1 MKTTLT
7 FLTKCLVKI
16 IKGFFI
22 FIVITAIA
30 ATVVIQFSGDSN
42 YKYQAESE
50 LIVNDV
56 TGLNPIR
63 VGKVIK
69 PMQSSEI
76 IAAITQSTGPISIGG
91 GRYSMGGQTAYEN
104 SLHIDMRSFNKV
116 LSFDEG
122 GKTITVQPGIT
133 WRDVQEYI
141 DPFNLSVRIMQ
152 TYSNFTVGGSL
163 SVNVHGRY
171 IGEGPLI
178 KSVESIKLILANGKE
193 LVASREVNS
202 DLFYGAI
209 GGYGGIGVITEATLG
224 LAENVKIER
233 KTRLMPVAE
242 YKDYF
247 FEKIRGDANVVF
259 HNGDLYPP
267 DYEEV
272 LDISWYKT
280 DKPLTNEERM
290 IARNIEYKWTPI
302 AADFVA
308 DYDIG
313 KSIRKNIIDPIY
325 YSFDRVVWRNWEASY
340 DVAELEPESRKEKTY
355 VLREYFIPV
364 ENFDSFIPVMKD
376 IFNRNNANI
385 INVSIR
391 HAHPAPENYL
401 SWARKEVFAFVVYYQ
416 QGTDQASIDNVK
428 KWSIEM
434 IDAVIEWDGA
444 YYLPYQI
451 FASKEQFAKAYPRSS
466 EFFALKKKVDPDY
479 RFRNA
484 LWKQYYPQSGEAPGN
499 RSEIKGYYRGE
510 QQTFLTIPEWYLVFN
525 PLEYADFLQGG
536 NNPSDFPFMGSLDEY
551 WTLYDRV
558 LSIGNSYSADSSK
571 YTTMLQV
578 IGISTTVE
586 FMYKALYEN
595 TIGRFTRWTAD
606 GKDTPEDVIIASA
619 HRAYSDLLFD
629 EVWYL
634 FDFWSWVEKVW
645 GETSFLGE
653 DFIRK
658 TERKLFFTLEFGFK
672 TFYAR
677 VIGFSAQAAYEPAES
692 LIYMTAKVPESV
704 MTSLPDTV
712 AVVAEFSGLTVLSI
726 PRWGPFTK
734 ALPVLLKSGV
744 EFMDISGNGQIAV
757 TIVMPADSTYQYM
770 SASELFMSRIVSDSL
785 QKRSVLVVLV
795 TSLDELIREVEKNG
809 HRVEHI
815 YDY

>member
-1 MKTTLT
+1 VKTTLRILRKVLFK
-7 FLTKCLVKI
+7 FL
-16 IKGFFI
+16 KGFFI
-22 FIVITAIA
+22 FIVITAIGA
-30 ATVVIQFSGDSN
+30 AVVVQFSGDSN
-42 YKYQAESE
+42 YKYQAHSE
-50 LIVNDV
+50 LVVNDV

-63 VGKVIK
+63 VAKVVK
-69 PMQSSEI
+69 PKQTSEI
-76 IAAITQSTGPISIGG
+76 IDAITQSTGPISIGG
-91 GRYSMGGQTAYEN
+91 GRYSMGGQTAYEE
-104 SLHIDMRSFNKV
+104 SLHIDMRSFKEV
-116 LSFDEG
+116 LRLDEG
-122 GKTITVQPGIT
+122 KKTITVQPGIT

-141 DPFNLSVRIMQ
+141 DPYNLSVRIMQ

-178 KSVESIKLILANGKE
+178 KSVESIKLVLANGRE
-193 LVASREVNS
+193 LVASRDVNS

-209 GGYGGIGVITEATLG
+209 GGYGGIGVITEATLS
-224 LAENVKIER
+224 LTENVKIER
-233 KTRLMPVAE
+233 KTTLMPVDE
-242 YKDYF
+242 YKEYF
-247 FEKIRGDANVVF
+247 FKKIRGDSNVVF

-267 DYEEV
+267 DYKEV
-272 LDISWYKT
+272 LEVSWYKT
-280 DKPLTNEERM
+280 DKPLTHEERI
-290 IARNIEYKWTPI
+290 IARNIEYNWGPK
-302 AADFVA
+302 AAEFVA
-308 DYDIG
+308 NYDIG

-325 YSFDRVVWRNWEASY
+325 YSNERVVWRNWEASY
-340 DVAELEPESRKEKTY
+340 DVAELEPESRTEKTY

-364 ENFDSFIPVMKD
+364 ENFDSFIPVMKN

-416 QGTDQASIDNVK
+416 QGTDQPSIENVK

-434 IDAVIEWDGA
+434 IDAVIEAGGT

-451 FASKEQFAKAYPRSS
+451 FASNEQFAKAYPRSS
-466 EFFALKKKVDPDY
+466 EYFALKKKVDPEY

-484 LWKQYYPQSGEAPGN
+484 LWKRYYPESAETLIN
-499 RSEIKGYYRGE
+499 KTEIIGYYRSE
-510 QQTFLTIPEWYLVFN
+510 EQTFLTIPEWYLVFN

-558 LSIGNSYSADSSK
+558 LSIGDSYPADSSE

-595 TIGRFTRWTAD
+595 TIGRFTRWVAD
-606 GKDTPEDVIIASA
+606 GKDTREDVIIASA
-619 HRAYSDLLFD
+619 HRAYSDLLFN
-629 EVWYL
+629 EVWYV

-645 GETSFLGE
+645 SETSFFGD

-677 VIGFSAQAAYEPAES
+677 LIGYGAQAAYEPSES
-692 LIYMTAKVPESV
+692 LIYMTAKVPGSV
-704 MTSLPDTV
+704 KASLPETV
-712 AVVAEFSGLTVLSI
+712 TIVAELSDISVLSI

-734 ALPVLLKSGV
+734 ALPNLLKSGV

-757 TIVMPADSTYQYM
+757 TIVMPSDSTYKYM
-770 SASELFMSRIVSDSL
+770 SANELFMSEFVSDSS
-785 QKRSVLVVLV
+785 QKRSVLVVPV
-795 TSLDELIREVEKNG
+795 SSLDELIIEAENND